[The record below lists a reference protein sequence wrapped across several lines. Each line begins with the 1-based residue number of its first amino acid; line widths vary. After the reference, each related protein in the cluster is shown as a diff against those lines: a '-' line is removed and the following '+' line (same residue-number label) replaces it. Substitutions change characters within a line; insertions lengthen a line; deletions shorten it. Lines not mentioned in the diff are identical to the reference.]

1 MESIIIKFEPAENG
15 YIISLELPVNVQIKD
30 IIGVLDTTSEAILK
44 KLNSSVNKSTF
55 EKLGESIKIKDLK

>member
-55 EKLGESIKIKDLK
+55 EKLGDSIKIKDLK